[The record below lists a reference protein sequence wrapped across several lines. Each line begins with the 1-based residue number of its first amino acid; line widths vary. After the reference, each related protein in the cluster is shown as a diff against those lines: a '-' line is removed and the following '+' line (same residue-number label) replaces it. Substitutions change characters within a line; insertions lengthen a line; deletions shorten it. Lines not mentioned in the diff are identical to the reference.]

1 MAILPKAIYR
11 FNVIPIKTP
20 MTLFTEVEQIILKFT
35 GKLKGLQIAKTT
47 LKKKEK
53 IAALKCPVF
62 KIYDK
67 AAVNKTVWYWDKDR
81 PIDQRNRI
89 ESPEINLC
97 IYGQM
102 IFMGVPTP
110 MGKGQSF

>member
-1 MAILPKAIYR
+1 MVPKTIYR
-11 FNVIPIKTP
+11 FIAIPAKILK
-20 MTLFTEVEQIILKFT
+20 MFFAEIEKLILKFIW
-35 GKLKGLQIAKTT
+35 KLKGLQIAKTT

-102 IFMGVPTP
+102 IFMGVPRP